1 MFPTTGQTITIGD
14 EIFAGS
20 SGYVENSPAH
30 LNTPLDMAIFS
41 PLRLRRLADQA
52 TEATQQFIT
61 FQIAQ
66 KFCALPIDQLIKVI
80 IMAEITDVVQPSG
93 SKIIKYKGQDLVVWD
108 VGKLLFG
115 QTSFTA
121 SAAPDQH
128 ILLGRAAHDQ
138 VVGLLIDHPPATLT
152 VGATVVLPT
161 NDSPGIIATINAK
174 HQYYVL
180 NLLAIENAGS
190 C

>member
-1 MFPTTGQTITIGD
+1 VSIVPGILKAALLTIN
-14 EIFAGS
+14 AL
-20 SGYVENSPAH
+20 
-30 LNTPLDMAIFS
+30 LNMAIFS

-66 KFCALPIDQLIKVI
+66 QFCALPVDQLIKVM
-80 IMAEITDVVQPSG
+80 IMTEITDVVQPSG

-115 QTSFTA
+115 QTSFTDKA
-121 SAAPDQH
+121 ISNQH
-128 ILLGRAAHDQ
+128 MVLGRAAHDQ

-152 VGATVVLPT
+152 VGATAVLPT
-161 NDSPGIIATINAK
+161 NDAPGIMATISAD

-180 NLLAIENAGS
+180 SLLAIENGGS